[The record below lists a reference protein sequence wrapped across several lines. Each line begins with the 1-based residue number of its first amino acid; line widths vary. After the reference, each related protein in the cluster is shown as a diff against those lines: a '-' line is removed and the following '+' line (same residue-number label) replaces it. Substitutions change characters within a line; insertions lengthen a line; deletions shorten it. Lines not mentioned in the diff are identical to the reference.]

1 MPHIFLIGFMGAG
14 KTTAG
19 RLLAQRLGLPFID
32 SDQRIE
38 AGEGSTVPAIFRER
52 GEVAF
57 RDLETSTLRGLSSE
71 PDSVVALGG
80 GTIESAA
87 NRKLLQEL
95 GSTVWLDIPLEEIR
109 LRGLDGQSRPL
120 FRDSEQ
126 VDELYRRRLPL
137 YQSWGIHI
145 QAAGL
150 SPEEVVDAICQ
161 ELNR

>member
-19 RLLAQRLGLPFID
+19 QLLAQRLGRPFVD

-38 AGEGSTVPAIFRER
+38 HTEGLTVPAIFREK
-52 GEVAF
+52 GEAAF
-57 RDLETSTLRGLSSE
+57 RDLETATLRALSSE

-80 GTIESAA
+80 GIIESAA

-95 GSTVWLDIPLEEIR
+95 GSTIWLDVPLEEIR

-120 FRDSEQ
+120 FRGSQQ

-137 YQSWGIHI
+137 YQSWGTHI
-145 QAAGL
+145 QAARL